1 METKKYY
8 TAERETGTIIE
19 NVKSIEEGK
28 DLIAWYE
35 EEDRADGIY
44 EENFYTIVDEE
55 HNEIKY

>member
-1 METKKYY
+1 MYY
-8 TAERETGTIIE
+8 TANRETGTIIE
-19 NVKSIEEGK
+19 KIKTIEEGK

-35 EEDRADGIY
+35 EYDKSHGIY